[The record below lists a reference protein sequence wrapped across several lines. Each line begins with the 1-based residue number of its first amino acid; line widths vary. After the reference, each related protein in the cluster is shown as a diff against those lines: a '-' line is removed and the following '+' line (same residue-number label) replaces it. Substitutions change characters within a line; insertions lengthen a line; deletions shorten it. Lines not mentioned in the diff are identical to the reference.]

1 MEIAVIGKEDFCLG
15 FRLAGIKK
23 IFETDEPQQA
33 VSEVREDSSIGIV
46 IFDENLL
53 EKLDIDEKESLE
65 DSLRPIYITLSTEAS
80 EDTLKKMIRK
90 SIGVEL

>member
-23 IFETDEPQQA
+23 ITETTDAAQAISEMKADE
-33 VSEVREDSSIGIV
+33 SIGIV
-46 IFDENLL
+46 ILDENLYQ
-53 EKLDIDEKESLE
+53 ELDADSRAAIE
-65 DSLRPIYITLSTEAS
+65 DSIKPIFIALSQKATEDS
-80 EDTLKKMIRK
+80 LKKMIRK